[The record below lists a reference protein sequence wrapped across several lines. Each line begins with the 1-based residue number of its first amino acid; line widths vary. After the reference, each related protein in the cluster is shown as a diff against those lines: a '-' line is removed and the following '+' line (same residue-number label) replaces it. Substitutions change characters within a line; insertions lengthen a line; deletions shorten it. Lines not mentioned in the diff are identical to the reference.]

1 MTTMHRIPESRIEAV
16 NRIAQYL
23 RRKSQPR
30 LLLFIILLLTGIIG
44 AASSFIMLHAGITR
58 MFIRY
63 PLAAFFAYAVFLL
76 LLRLWRD
83 HQARQP
89 DIAVHLETTTSEA
102 SGDNAPNIRR
112 EEDTWSDSKRS
123 FLNSLDALDIVN
135 IFDDAPGFVI
145 CVLIA
150 LFVGALFLIGLV
162 LSTAP
167 TLLAEILLDGLLVA
181 GIWRRFKRT
190 GEDDN
195 PLGAAF
201 RITRIPALIVI
212 AALTIVGYMLE
223 FVSPT
228 AQSIGDVFRSF
239 LTK

>member
-1 MTTMHRIPESRIEAV
+1 MPESRIEAV

-30 LLLFIILLLTGIIG
+30 LLLFIILLFTGIIG
-44 AASSFIMLHAGITR
+44 AASSFIMFHAGITR

-83 HQARQP
+83 HQVRQP
-89 DIAVHLETTTSEA
+89 DIAVHFETTASETS
-102 SGDNAPNIRR
+102 SDTAPNMRK
-112 EEDTWSDSKRS
+112 EEDKRSYSKRS
-123 FLNSLDALDIVN
+123 FLDSLDALNIVN
-135 IFDDAPGFVI
+135 IFDEAPGFFI

-150 LFVGALFLIGLV
+150 LVVGALFLIGLV
-162 LSTAP
+162 LSAAP

-190 GEDDN
+190 EEDDN

-201 RITRIPALIVI
+201 RITRIPALLVI
-212 AALTIVGYMLE
+212 CVLTIVGYLFE
-223 FVSPT
+223 FMSPT

>member
-1 MTTMHRIPESRIEAV
+1 
-16 NRIAQYL
+16 
-23 RRKSQPR
+23 
-30 LLLFIILLLTGIIG
+30 
-44 AASSFIMLHAGITR
+44 

-63 PLAAFFAYAVFLL
+63 PLAAFFAHAVFLL

-89 DIAVHLETTTSEA
+89 DIAVHLESTTSEA
-102 SGDNAPNIRR
+102 NGDTAPNARE

-123 FLNSLDALDIVN
+123 FLDSLDALDIVN

-167 TLLAEILLDGLLVA
+167 TLLAEILLDRLLVE
-181 GIWRRFKRT
+181 GIT
-190 GEDDN
+190 IH
-195 PLGAAF
+195 LMASAS
-201 RITRIPALIVI
+201 LI
-212 AALTIVGYMLE
+212 
-223 FVSPT
+223 SP
-228 AQSIGDVFRSF
+228 R
-239 LTK
+239 